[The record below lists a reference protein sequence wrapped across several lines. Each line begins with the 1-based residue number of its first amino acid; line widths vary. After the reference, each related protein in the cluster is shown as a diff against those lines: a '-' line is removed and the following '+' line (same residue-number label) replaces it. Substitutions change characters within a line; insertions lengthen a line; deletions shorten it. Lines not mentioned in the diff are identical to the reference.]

1 MRMRNRRTAAK
12 SPFGFGRKSDGEA
25 FQRTVFGTA
34 HRVGGA
40 ACFFFQIG
48 KDSIALADHIAVAG
62 VKTAGVVGFRQI
74 SQAVCLCRYFFPH
87 GRQVVI
93 GENKFQLDFRTGIL
107 MWQEGFC
114 CQKVKSFRASA
125 EKTSISFQP
134 VMILCSS
141 FSRRGIFSGYSSLCL
156 EKQHVFVF
164 NDITSFSII
173 AIDMGIVNRYNDI

>member
-1 MRMRNRRTAAK
+1 
-12 SPFGFGRKSDGEA
+12 
-25 FQRTVFGTA
+25 
-34 HRVGGA
+34 
-40 ACFFFQIG
+40 
-48 KDSIALADHIAVAG
+48 
-62 VKTAGVVGFRQI
+62 
-74 SQAVCLCRYFFPH
+74 
-87 GRQVVI
+87 
-93 GENKFQLDFRTGIL
+93 

-114 CQKVKSFRASA
+114 CQKVKFRCASA

-141 FSRRGIFSGYSSLCL
+141 FSRRGIFAGYNSLCL

>member
-1 MRMRNRRTAAK
+1 MRMRSRRMAAK

-34 HRVGGA
+34 HRVSGA

-48 KDSIALADHIAVAG
+48 KDSMALADYIAAAG
-62 VKTAGVVGFRQI
+62 IKTAGVVGFRQI

-93 GENKFQLDFRTGIL
+93 GELDFRTGIL

-141 FSRRGIFSGYSSLCL
+141 FSRRGIFSVYSSLCL